1 MEQFYKDK
9 SKLFECK
16 LAVEGADLNNTQ
28 ARLVLQF
35 ENKTNLLFYGEVD
48 SDGKCSVVVPP
59 LKENSSLKGKAILE
73 VIADSTYFESWE
85 DKFEVEASKKVV
97 VERIETKQPLI
108 TSPKVNVVKEST
120 NIPTINIIENFGNYL
135 SKNGISI
142 TNLKQNQSKLPNLL
156 ENYIKLNKPL
166 KEDIRFL
173 IKNVGECVKYLK

>member
-16 LAVEGADLNNTQ
+16 LAVEGADLSNTK

-35 ENKTNLLFYGEVD
+35 ENKTNLLFYGDVD

-73 VIADSTYFESWE
+73 VIADSTFFESWE
-85 DKFEVEASKKVV
+85 DIFEVEASKKVV

-108 TSPKVNVVKEST
+108 TSPKVNVLKESIS
-120 NIPTINIIENFGNYL
+120 NNINIIENFSNHL
-135 SKNGISI
+135 TKHGISI
-142 TNLKQNQSKLPNLL
+142 KNIKQNQPKLPNLL
-156 ENYIKLNKPL
+156 ESYIKSNKPL
-166 KEDIRFL
+166 KEDVKYL
-173 IKNVGECVKYLK
+173 IKNIGECVKYLK